1 MTKPYESA
9 HESAI
14 EYINAGFA
22 PVPIPFREK
31 KPTIPEWQKL
41 RISPTDVD
49 HYFNGRP
56 QNIGLILGV
65 GGLTDV
71 DLDAQEATAA
81 ALELLPETPFRYGR
95 QSKPASHYMYVCDP
109 VPATRQYKCP
119 LTGASLCELR
129 GLSRNGETG
138 AQSVVPPSSHP
149 SGELIRFESGCGPQA
164 AAVQADALARAVAR
178 VAAAALLARHWPAE
192 GSRNQAF
199 LALAGVLAR
208 AGWMEEEAAQF
219 VRAIYRALWGAS
231 ADLRQA
237 DAEVAHTFNRFCGGG
252 DVTGLPTLAQLIPE
266 KVLKSALNWLGIA
279 SNITSHNAGGVGI
292 SGRVECEVTVGDI
305 AALAD
310 KCEEILAS
318 RPDCDIYQQGG
329 HLASIALIDGALVI
343 REIGPDDLK
352 LRISKHIRFYKV
364 KTSKL
369 GAVKIECD
377 VPKDLPAMMLARVGE
392 WRYRRLRGV
401 SASPLLR
408 RDGSVACG
416 NGYDAGSMMLMVGV
430 PDVAIPNQPTKQD
443 AVVAL
448 SSLMTLLQ
456 DFPFAEYSDSIA
468 AVSAIMTAV
477 LRPSIGP
484 CPMHLISA
492 PVAGSGK
499 TYLYEIAGAIAT
511 GKRPPVVGAAGAS
524 GEEIDKRVTAAL
536 LSPAQTLCL
545 DNLAGTLESDILCQ
559 AISSDSEIRL
569 RPLGRSEM
577 VAVTPSSAIFAT
589 GNNVRV
595 SGDLLRRTIP
605 IRLSPAEERPE
616 LRQFPGSPLRQALDG
631 RKKYLTDVMTIVSA
645 YVTAGKPGVLP
656 KLAGFDG
663 WSDLVRSSLYWLT
676 GVDVC
681 DAMEALR
688 AEDPARD
695 EFSAAIH
702 ALKDV
707 FGKKPFTVTDLAAA
721 LPASQA
727 LRGALDHLLEGGN
740 LNRRRAGRYLMRW
753 SGVKVGG
760 LRLHH
765 GVNPHAK
772 ISEWRIVEE

>member
-9 HESAI
+9 MA
-14 EYINAGFA
+14 YIHAGFA
-22 PVPIPFREK
+22 PVPIPHGQK
-31 KPTIPEWQKL
+31 NPNTPEWQKL
-41 RISPTDVD
+41 RISLAEVGR
-49 HYFNGRP
+49 YFNGQP

-71 DLDAQEATAA
+71 DLDAPEAVEAA
-81 ALELLPETPFRYGR
+81 RELLPPTPFRYGR
-95 QSKPASHYMYVCDP
+95 QSKPASHAMYACDP

-129 GLSRNGETG
+129 GLSRRGESG
-138 AQSVVPPSSHP
+138 AQSVVPPSTHP

-164 AAVQADALARAVAR
+164 AAVQTDVLAKAVAR
-178 VAAAALLARHWPAE
+178 VAAAALLARHWPGE

-208 AGWMEEEAAQF
+208 AGWTEEEAAQF
-219 VRAIYRALWGAS
+219 VRAVYRCLWGAG
-231 ADLRQA
+231 ANTHQA
-237 DAEVAHTFNRFCGGG
+237 DAEVAHTYTRFRGGG
-252 DVTGLPTLAQLIPE
+252 DVTGLPTLAELVPE
-266 KVLKSALNWLGIA
+266 KALKAALNWLGIA
-279 SNITSHNAGGVGI
+279 SNITSHNANVGGDR
-292 SGRVECEVTVGDI
+292 GRVECEVTVGDI

-310 KCEEILAS
+310 GCEEILAS
-318 RPDCDIYQQGG
+318 QPDCDVYQQGG
-329 HLASIALIDGALVI
+329 RLVAPTLIDGALHI
-343 REIGPDDLK
+343 REIGADDLK

-377 VPKDLPAMMLARVGE
+377 MPRDLPAMMLARVGE
-392 WRYRRLRGV
+392 WRYRQLRGV

-408 RDGSVACG
+408 RDGGVACG
-416 NGYDAGSMMLMVGV
+416 NGYDADSMMLMAGV
-430 PDVAIPNQPTKQD
+430 PDITIPNQPTKQG
-443 AVVAL
+443 AVEAL

-456 DFPFAEYSDSIA
+456 DFPFAEYSDSISA
-468 AVSAIMTAV
+468 TSAIMTAV
-477 LRPSIGP
+477 LRPSLGP

-511 GKRPPVVGAAGAS
+511 GKRQPVIGAS
-524 GEEIDKRVTAAL
+524 GASGDELDKRVTAAL
-536 LSPAQTLCL
+536 LSPAQTMCL
-545 DNLAGTLESDILCQ
+545 DNITGVLESDILCQ
-559 AISSDSEIRL
+559 AISSESEIRL

-577 VAVTPSSAIFAT
+577 ISVTPASAIYAT

-616 LRQFPGSPLRQALDG
+616 LRQFSGSPLRHALDN
-631 RKKYLTDVMTIVSA
+631 RPQYLANIMTIVLA
-645 YVTAGKPGVLP
+645 YIAAGKPGVLP
-656 KLAGFDG
+656 RLAGFDN
-663 WSDLVRSSLYWLT
+663 WSDLVRSSLCWLT
-676 GVDVC
+676 GVDIC
-681 DAMEALR
+681 DSMEALR

-695 EFSAAIH
+695 EFSATIR

-707 FGKKPFTVTDLAAA
+707 FGVESFTVADIAAA
-721 LPASQA
+721 MHTSQA
-727 LRGALDHLLEGGN
+727 LRGALDHLTEGGN

-753 SGVKVGG
+753 ANVKIGG
-760 LRLHH
+760 FSLRQ
-765 GVNPHAK
+765 GVNHNTNT
-772 ISEWRIVEE
+772 SEWRIVEE